1 MRTKRTSV
9 IVAMLMAVI
18 VVSTICTGASSK
30 KMITNGIKMVRCE
43 IVDSMF
49 FRNIERIVNKTD
61 KRNAPYLNLL
71 IAQKGPKVD
80 DDSFYYW
87 FEKTNLNLG
96 APMIIR
102 IFGYDELDEFDEGK
116 GFVKYKRHTYLFS
129 LPLINSG
136 IVGQGDT
143 VTVRVKPGDRKNLF
157 RWLDHDYIWR
167 EPDGTMRKSDY
178 GRVGR
183 NDSIYILD
191 VPYRA
196 YKDEESHV
204 KRFTDGIYEDEDTL
218 WMQPVEREELF
229 R

>member
-1 MRTKRTSV
+1 MLGIT
-9 IVAMLMAVI
+9 AMLMAVI
-18 VVSTICTGASSK
+18 VVSTVCTGASPK
-30 KMITNGIKMVRCE
+30 NRMRTNGRKMVKCE

-71 IAQKGPKVD
+71 IAQKGSKGD

-87 FEKTNLNLG
+87 FEKTNPDLC

-136 IVGQGDT
+136 IVSQGDT

-157 RWLDHDYIWR
+157 RWLDHDYVWR
-167 EPDGTMRKSDY
+167 EPDGSMHEYDY
-178 GRVGR
+178 GSVGL

-191 VPYRA
+191 VPFMDYD
-196 YKDEESHV
+196 DEESHV
-204 KRFTDGIYEDEDTL
+204 RRLTGENK
-218 WMQPVEREELF
+218 ERED
-229 R
+229 

>member
-1 MRTKRTSV
+1 MK
-9 IVAMLMAVI
+9 
-18 VVSTICTGASSK
+18 
-30 KMITNGIKMVRCE
+30 CE

-71 IAQKGPKVD
+71 IAQKGPKGD

-87 FEKTNLNLG
+87 FEKTNPDLC

-136 IVGQGDT
+136 IVSQGDT

-157 RWLDHDYIWR
+157 RWLDHDYVWR
-167 EPDGTMRKSDY
+167 EPDGSMHEYDY
-178 GRVGR
+178 GRVGL

-191 VPYRA
+191 VPFMDYD
-196 YKDEESHV
+196 DEESHV
-204 KRFTDGIYEDEDTL
+204 RRLTGENK
-218 WMQPVEREELF
+218 ERED
-229 R
+229 

>member
-1 MRTKRTSV
+1 
-9 IVAMLMAVI
+9 MAVI

-71 IAQKGPKVD
+71 IAQKGSKGD

-87 FEKTNLNLG
+87 FEKTNPDLC

-136 IVGQGDT
+136 IVSQGDT

-157 RWLDHDYIWR
+157 RWLDHDYVWR
-167 EPDGTMRKSDY
+167 EPDGSMHEYDY
-178 GRVGR
+178 GRVGL

-191 VPYRA
+191 VPFMDYD
-196 YKDEESHV
+196 DEESHV
-204 KRFTDGIYEDEDTL
+204 RRLTGENK
-218 WMQPVEREELF
+218 ERED
-229 R
+229 

>member
-1 MRTKRTSV
+1 MKSIKTKRTSV
-9 IVAMLMAVI
+9 IVAILMAVI

-71 IAQKGPKVD
+71 IAQKGSKGD

-87 FEKTNLNLG
+87 FEKTNPDLC

-136 IVGQGDT
+136 IVSQGDT

-157 RWLDHDYIWR
+157 RWLDHDYVWR
-167 EPDGTMRKSDY
+167 EPDGSMHEYDY
-178 GRVGR
+178 GRVGL

-191 VPYRA
+191 VPFMDYD
-196 YKDEESHV
+196 DEESHV
-204 KRFTDGIYEDEDTL
+204 RRLTGENK
-218 WMQPVEREELF
+218 ERED
-229 R
+229 

>member
-1 MRTKRTSV
+1 MKTKRMLGIT
-9 IVAMLMAVI
+9 AMLMAVI
-18 VVSTICTGASSK
+18 VVSTVCTGASPK
-30 KMITNGIKMVRCE
+30 NRMRTNGRKMVKCE

-71 IAQKGPKVD
+71 IAQKGPKGD

-87 FEKTNLNLG
+87 FEKTNPDLC

-136 IVGQGDT
+136 IVSQGDT
-143 VTVRVKPGDRKNLF
+143 VTVRVKPRDRKNLF
-157 RWLDHDYIWR
+157 RWLDHDYVWR
-167 EPDGTMRKSDY
+167 EPDGSMHEYDY
-178 GRVGR
+178 GRVGL

-191 VPYRA
+191 VPFMDYD
-196 YKDEESHV
+196 DEESHV
-204 KRFTDGIYEDEDTL
+204 RRLTGENK
-218 WMQPVEREELF
+218 ERED
-229 R
+229 